1 MKASN
6 AGRLHGLASNKWTD
20 FFGVLSSP
28 RGCWRSLYKH
38 PIDKRTGDL
47 QWRIVHGA
55 IATNRYVVHIDPSV
69 GVGCPFC
76 KEVETVFHLFVQC
89 ARLNYLFS
97 FLSQWF
103 IEIGEAFSYEMFI
116 YGPRYMEKRKSQLTL
131 LNFLSGTAKLAIWK
145 SRKNKLLGQGSLD
158 VLMIFKGLVAARLRI
173 EHAYYKM
180 VNCVESFMYIWGINE
195 VLCTVDDDDDLMLA
209 F

>member
-1 MKASN
+1 M
-6 AGRLHGLASNKWTD
+6 
-20 FFGVLSSP
+20 
-28 RGCWRSLYKH
+28 
-38 PIDKRTGDL
+38 
-47 QWRIVHGA
+47 
-55 IATNRYVVHIDPSV
+55 VHIDSSV

-76 KEVETVFHLFVQC
+76 KEVETVSHLFVQC
-89 ARLNYLFS
+89 ARLNDLFS

-116 YGPRYMEKRKSQLTL
+116 YGPRYTEKRKSQLIL
-131 LNFLSGTAKLAIWK
+131 LKIFSGTAKLAIWK
-145 SRKNKLLGQGSLD
+145 SRKNKLLGQGSVD

-180 VNCVESFMYIWGINE
+180 VNCVSVMYIWGINE